1 MEMHSRQSLYEI
13 HCMSMRGPLLTPG
26 KVERHDGC
34 ARRSKCCS
42 PTSSAFSSWT
52 DCDYVDQMVHATK
65 FLFAATAQNLRKL
78 AKLIP
83 MPQPKPA

>member
-52 DCDYVDQMVHATK
+52 DRDYVDQMVHATSSSS
-65 FLFAATAQNLRKL
+65 Q
-78 AKLIP
+78 
-83 MPQPKPA
+83 QPPRTSGNEPT